1 MDLIDRDELYR
12 KLDSIGGCG
21 ADKDSWADGWDCA
34 IAEAIRLLE
43 TAPAIED
50 TENLKIVEL
59 HRFHE
64 QIWVMFLVLCMLQ
77 IAVITTLWWMQQ
89 RG

>member
-1 MDLIDRDELYR
+1 MELIRRDELYR

-34 IAEAIRLLE
+34 ITEAIQLLE
-43 TAPAIED
+43 SAPAVEG

-64 QIWVMFLVLCMLQ
+64 QIWVMLWLLCMLQ
-77 IAVITTLWWMQQ
+77 IAVIATLLMK
-89 RG
+89 